1 LKGILFKPDMIKAIM
16 EGRKT
21 QTRQLYGLEDMNR
34 LVDYA
39 GAANSPAMYS
49 LMGFDGKVADFYR
62 YAVTVE
68 AFNVGVVYKAKP
80 RYLPGETV
88 YVKEAWAAMPLPEVF
103 SVEYQLDKAIRNI
116 TTKSEPTHPCWNYAS
131 TPTYR
136 TLMSMPQWAARTFLL
151 ILAVEPQRLQE
162 ITEEDAMAEGCMG
175 GTRHIVFGIIP
186 AMDNQMI
193 HVSARHEYERLWD
206 SINPK
211 RKWASNPWLWK
222 YTFKKLEATR

>member
-1 LKGILFKPDMIKAIM
+1 MIKAIM

-21 QTRQLYGLEDMNR
+21 QTRRLAGLEKINGCPDEWVNTTPGLWLR
-34 LVDYA
+34 GQNQLVTQFCKRS
-39 GAANSPAMYS
+39 GEMRI
-49 LMGFDGKVADFYR
+49 V
-62 YAVTVE
+62 
-68 AFNVGVVYKAKP
+68 KP